1 MNNNHLDR
9 WIFYVVL
16 GLIAFGIIMVYSA
29 SAVYA
34 DKFRHDHLF
43 YLKRQMLWVFIGI
56 VLMMIF
62 YKLPYEKF
70 QRWGVLFVFL
80 SVGLLIF
87 LKITHSG
94 RWIQLG
100 FFHIQVSDI
109 ARLSLIFFF
118 ADSLARKEQYLKS
131 FWDGFFPHMIYL
143 TLLAGLIV
151 IQPDF
156 SSAAMLVLI
165 GATVMFLS
173 PIPKRYFFYMLTP
186 FMLVAY
192 FVISVS
198 AYKTDRVLAFLH
210 PEKDMLGRGYQ
221 IIQSLISLGT
231 GGVTGVGFAQSSQKL
246 FFLPE
251 AHTDFIFSIIGEEW
265 GLIGTI
271 FVLSLFFILLW
282 RGVQLARRAPD
293 KFSSYLAVGLTANLV
308 FYALINMLVAV
319 KFAPPTGLPLPF
331 ISYGGSFMLSSCV
344 AVGLLLNISSKVNS
358 EVRQSNY
365 HFANRA
371 SRNLENRKLR
381 YVR

>member
-16 GLIAFGIIMVYSA
+16 GLMAFGIIMVYSA

-118 ADSLARKEQYLKS
+118 ADSLSRKEQYLKS

-143 TLLAGLIV
+143 ILLAGLIV

-173 PIPKRYFFYMLTP
+173 PIPKRYFFYMLAP
-186 FMLVAY
+186 MGLAAYLV
-192 FVISVS
+192 IMGS

-293 KFSSYLAVGLTANLV
+293 KFSSYLAVGLTANLI